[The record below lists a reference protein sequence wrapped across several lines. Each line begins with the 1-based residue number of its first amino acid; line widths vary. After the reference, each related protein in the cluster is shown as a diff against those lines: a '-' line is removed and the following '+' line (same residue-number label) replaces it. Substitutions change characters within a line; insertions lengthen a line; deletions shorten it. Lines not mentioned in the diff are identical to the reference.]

1 MRQGNVVVFLVELG
15 FWKCCVF
22 SIDCEIIYIYYCVLV
37 HFGGNGKQKMCVA
50 SLSSVDD
57 CFDIS

>member
-1 MRQGNVVVFLVELG
+1 M
-15 FWKCCVF
+15 F